1 MKPGGFSQ
9 NVLSI
14 AWLLMY
20 NIYIN
25 NDFGAFAARR
35 TGMIS

>member
-14 AWLLMY
+14 VWLLMY

-25 NDFGAFAARR
+25 NDFATFAARR